1 VRRSLLF
8 VNRVTYELG
17 ALLMAEIAKNQL
29 KSDSVMKTGKFP
41 YTYRTVWFLVL
52 LAINFVVAAFYFH
65 IIE

>member
-1 VRRSLLF
+1 M
-8 VNRVTYELG
+8 
-17 ALLMAEIAKNQL
+17 AAEIAKNQL

>member
-1 VRRSLLF
+1 MRRSLLF

-41 YTYRTVWFLVL
+41 YTFRTGWFLVL

>member
-1 VRRSLLF
+1 
-8 VNRVTYELG
+8 
-17 ALLMAEIAKNQL
+17 MAEIAKNQL

-41 YTYRTVWFLVL
+41 YTFRTGWFVLL

>member
-1 VRRSLLF
+1 MRRSLLF
-8 VNRVTYELG
+8 VERVTYELG

-41 YTYRTVWFLVL
+41 YTFRAAWFLGL
-52 LAINFVVAAFYFH
+52 LAINFLVAAYYFH